1 MAWLIIHVR
10 QREQLL
16 AAARDGA
23 AEFTTDARQALKFD
37 SADAARKWMD
47 RNLVSA
53 LDSLALMRDAPDPEH
68 PRRGQVGHYRP
79 RTYC

>member
-1 MAWLIIHVR
+1 MGWNIVHVR

-37 SADAARKWMD
+37 SQDAARKWMD

-53 LDSLALMRDAPDPEH
+53 LDSLALMRDAPEPEH
-68 PRRGQVGHYRP
+68 PRLGRPGHYRA
-79 RTYC
+79 RRKA